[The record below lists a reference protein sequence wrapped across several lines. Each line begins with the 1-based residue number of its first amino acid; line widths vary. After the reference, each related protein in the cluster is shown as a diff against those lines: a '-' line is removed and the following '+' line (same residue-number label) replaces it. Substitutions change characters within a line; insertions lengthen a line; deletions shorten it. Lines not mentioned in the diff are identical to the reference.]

1 MTVSLYGEAR
11 REIIYL
17 QKKNEVEYT
26 VKKKHLVESYI
37 EGLKI
42 LSEVY
47 DDRKLINFIKDLK
60 DSELYI
66 TAFDKTVDLAKKR
79 SVPDNKILKNK
90 DEVDEYFGG
99 RN

>member
-1 MTVSLYGEAR
+1 M
-11 REIIYL
+11 
-17 QKKNEVEYT
+17 
-26 VKKKHLVESYI
+26 
-37 EGLKI
+37 KI